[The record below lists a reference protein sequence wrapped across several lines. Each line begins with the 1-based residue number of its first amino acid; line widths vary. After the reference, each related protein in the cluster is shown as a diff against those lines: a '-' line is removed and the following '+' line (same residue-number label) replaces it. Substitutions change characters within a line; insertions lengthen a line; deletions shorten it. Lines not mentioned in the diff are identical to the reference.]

1 MATRLI
7 YAVFV
12 VVAVAIGTLGLWTAL
27 TRSNEQQ
34 IARIA
39 EAESYSARSQLIRS
53 TEAMISALHNVRIY
67 WSANGQRQTLR
78 RPRADGIDMT
88 NLAGIPLI
96 LWDDPAQ
103 GVRFLRSADSAIFDY
118 RPTDDEWARFEALT
132 ARAMKLEQNAL
143 LGPYANDDGNV
154 FFEVYLVEKDDGV
167 SGNVVALLDAR
178 EALERMLVDVSPGYA
193 IRVLAGDML
202 LYERG
207 TAAPDAPASWTRSGM
222 IRSSLDSL
230 WSVEHS
236 PTAGLVASIDSPAV
250 DLVLLLGLFIS
261 VLLGT
266 LVYENGRARLRA
278 AAAEAAE
285 AELADLNRNLEENIA
300 ERTRQLRDRTAD
312 LQTLADSVAHDLRN
326 PLNSL
331 SVNAQLLEERA
342 RLELSPESMRVLG
355 RFTPSVNQMANIL
368 DRLLG
373 LSEVSHATFCRETVD
388 MRNLTEEIVE
398 DLSGAEPPPPVRF
411 QVDDLPAAYADPTLV
426 HMLLTNLLANAIK
439 YTRTR
444 QSRIVTVGFEARDGE
459 TVYYVADNGVGFDQ
473 DHADTIFGAFNRL
486 DKASSSEGIGLGL
499 TIAHRVV
506 ERHDGKI
513 WAQGR
518 VGEGATFYFSLGS
531 TAGNRASQSL
541 SA

>member
-7 YAVFV
+7 YALLV
-12 VVAVAIGTLGLWTAL
+12 VVAVAIGTFALWAAL

-53 TEAMISALHNVRIY
+53 MEAVISDLHNVRIY
-67 WSANGQRQTLR
+67 WAANGQMQGGN
-78 RPRADGIDMT
+78 RPGADGIDMT
-88 NLAGIPLI
+88 NLAGVPLL

-103 GVRFLRSADSAIFDY
+103 GVRFLRAADSAIFDY
-118 RPTDDEWARFEALT
+118 RPTDEEWARFDALT
-132 ARAMKLEQNAL
+132 ARAEALEQNAI
-143 LGPYANDDGNV
+143 LGPYTSDDGGV
-154 FFEVYLVEKDDGV
+154 YFEIYLVERKDGL
-167 SGNVVALLDAR
+167 SGNLVALLDAR
-178 EALERMLVDVSPGYA
+178 QALERMLTDVSPGYA
-193 IRVLAGDML
+193 IRVFANDIL

-207 TAAPDAPASWTRSGM
+207 RPAPDAPLPWTRSGL
-222 IRSSLDSL
+222 IRSSLGSL
-230 WSVEHS
+230 WNVEHR
-236 PTAGLVASIDSPAV
+236 PTATLVASIDSPAV

-266 LVYENGRARLRA
+266 LVYENGRARSRA

-285 AELADLNRNLEENIA
+285 VELADLNRNLEVNIA
-300 ERTRQLRDRTAD
+300 ERTRQLQDRTAD

-342 RLELSPESMRVLG
+342 RSELSPESMRVLE
-355 RFTPSVNQMANIL
+355 RFTPSVKQMANIL

-373 LSEVSHATFCRETVD
+373 LSEVSHATFGRETVD

-411 QVDDLPAAYADPTLV
+411 RVDDLPAAYADPTLV

-444 QSRIVTVGFEARDGE
+444 TTRVVTVGSEMHDGE
-459 TVYYVADNGVGFDQ
+459 MVYFVADNGVGFDQ

-486 DKASSSEGIGLGL
+486 DKANSSEGIGLGL

-506 ERHDGKI
+506 ERHDGRI

-518 VGEGATFYFSLGS
+518 VGEGATFYFSLGP
-531 TAGNRASQSL
+531 TAGAARASP
-541 SA
+541 